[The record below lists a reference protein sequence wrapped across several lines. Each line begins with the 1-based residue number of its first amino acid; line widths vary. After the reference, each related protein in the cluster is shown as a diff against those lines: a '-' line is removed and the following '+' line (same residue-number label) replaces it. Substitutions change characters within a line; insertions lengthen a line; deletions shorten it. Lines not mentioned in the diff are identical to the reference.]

1 MSLVSGR
8 PISFVMDLHQPLSVS
23 RPIVEQELYAS
34 LRPQVYGQD
43 VAAIK
48 EKEDRVSSMTDRRC
62 DESLMRLAKHP
73 LIGLRLKNTTKLD
86 LMQEP
91 ITVYEAGIN
100 AGDARIEGLA
110 PGSERLVSYA
120 VDLDV
125 ATLVAKEQ
133 QARKSLEEY
142 LLFTR
147 REVIRRALRPAVRLG
162 GGQTRHRRD
171 PVRRGR
177 RGPPRV
183 TAAPFAT

>member
-8 PISFVMDLHQPLSVS
+8 PITFVMDLYQPLSVS

-62 DESLMRLAKHP
+62 DESLMGLAKHP

-86 LMQEP
+86 LMQGP
-91 ITVYEAGIN
+91 ITVYEAGID

-110 PGSERLVSYA
+110 PGSEWLVSYA
-120 VDLDV
+120 GDLDVEV

-133 QARKSLEEY
+133 QARMSLEEY
-142 LLFTR
+142 LLSLD
-147 REVIRRALRPAVRLG
+147 VK
-162 GGQTRHRRD
+162 
-171 PVRRGR
+171 
-177 RGPPRV
+177 
-183 TAAPFAT
+183 